1 MVEQKVLEDFVQ
13 GLKPEQKDTNT
24 VHTAIVSNIDDE
36 GVVWV
41 NINGSDKETPTELVA
56 TEVKRGDAVTVQWR
70 NNKLYVA
77 SNYTNPSAGVVRVSA
92 VEAAAQTA
100 QSAANNAV
108 ADAGRAKEAAE
119 DAIATAESVHSIAQQ
134 AAEDA
139 AEAKTSATNASEY
152 ASRALG
158 NLSTVQSVTET
169 LNWITAHGTMTLT
182 SDTAL
187 DPSHVYFVRNNDGDY
202 VVGGNHYSV
211 VTEPSVD
218 NVSTYYELTIDE
230 SLNNYVGTHLSVTSE
245 GLWLLPDAGGN
256 KVLIATGQGQTYTSA
271 GTYIVGKVNGV
282 DTVLASFLAS
292 GVQIGQDSE
301 SHLNMDYHSMQLI
314 DKEGNAYFHV
324 SDLRSNH
331 AAADEYGE
339 GFYAVVTDTF
349 TGDGSLISFLLSS
362 ISLTNNYKVYVNGVE
377 ESNVSKNGASFRFA
391 TAPADGSIITATYPT
406 DDQTIKA
413 YTAGL
418 RKNGGSIGVMS
429 FAEGIRTTASGNNS
443 HAEGYQTTA
452 SGSASHTEGI
462 ATTASGDYVHAEGRL
477 TTASGDC
484 AHAEGHYTTASGRA
498 SHAEGYYNTASG
510 TGSHAEGS
518 HTTAIGSGS
527 HAEGELTT
535 ASGMDSH
542 VQNFRT
548 IAGYNYQTAIG
559 KYNDNQG
566 TSAFEIGNG
575 TADDARSNALTV
587 DWQGNVKTA
596 GSVTENNGTRD
607 IDLQISE
614 TTIQKYVDLGMN
626 LT

>member
-169 LNWITAHGTMTLT
+169 LNWITQHGTMTLT

-314 DKEGNAYFHV
+314 DKEGSPYFYI
-324 SDLRSNH
+324 SDLRDSSGYVIIEEHFRTDGISNRFTTMLKISEVLDIS
-331 AAADEYGE
+331 AYGVSDPPV
-339 GFYAVVTDTF
+339 Y
-349 TGDGSLISFLLSS
+349 S
-362 ISLTNNYKVYVNGVE
+362 INYKTITFDEVPAKKVAGVYVRYKTNDRNAKAFTLGTRDQFGV
-377 ESNVSKNGASFRFA
+377 VG
-391 TAPADGSIITATYPT
+391 P
-406 DDQTIKA
+406 
-413 YTAGL
+413 
-418 RKNGGSIGVMS
+418 MS
-429 FAEGIRTTASGNNS
+429 FAEGDNITASGLYSHAEGSFTIAHGESSHAEGDSTNAGGKNS
-443 HAEGYQTTA
+443 HAEGYHSMANGLRSHAQNFETIA
-452 SGSASHTEGI
+452 SG
-462 ATTASGDYVHAEGRL
+462 L
-477 TTASGDC
+477 
-484 AHAEGHYTTASGRA
+484 
-498 SHAEGYYNTASG
+498 N
-510 TGSHAEGS
+510 
-518 HTTAIGSGS
+518 
-527 HAEGELTT
+527 
-535 ASGMDSH
+535 
-542 VQNFRT
+542 
-548 IAGYNYQTAIG
+548 QTALG
-559 KYNDNQG
+559 RYNIEDNDD
-566 TSAFEIGNG
+566 TYSVIIGNG
-575 TADDARSNALTV
+575 TNDNNRSNALTV
-587 DWQGNVKTA
+587 DWQGNVKAA

-614 TTIQKYVDLGMN
+614 TTIQKYVNLGMS